1 MLPEVRPIMHFDQ
14 EFWQRWEGQT
24 IDGKFVLDR
33 LTACGG
39 AGASYETSYRGRTAL
54 IRFFPGTIEEVAGRR
69 KSWREAAGLSHPAL
83 VEVYSRGETTFDEA
97 LCAYIVMER
106 PDRNTEANL
115 AREAL
120 AALIGVIRYLHER
133 SFAHGELNAGELL
146 TYGGQWKLSSHTL
159 TPGGGTTADCAAIG
173 ELVKQSMN
181 GNPTPPFAQ
190 IVKGAAAGWTAA
202 RIEACL
208 LGKQATPRKLWAGG
222 VAAVVLAGVFAFRP
236 APTTEPPPPVV
247 AELKT
252 EPFPVQKPAPA
263 SPPPATTAAKRAP
276 AKPKPPKPEPAK
288 PTATPTPP
296 KPAESTPT
304 ASANIDGVTRVM
316 PDIPS
321 SARRTIR
328 GRVRVNV
335 RVQVD
340 PDGRVAQATIAPP
353 RASAYFTSRV
363 LTAARGWKFPAA
375 DAPSEWMLRFELLHG
390 DTRVSAAKAR

>member
-1 MLPEVRPIMHFDQ
+1 MLPEARPIKHFDQ

-24 IDGKFVLDR
+24 IGGKFVLDR
-33 LTACGG
+33 LTAFGG
-39 AGASYETSYRGRTAL
+39 TGASYETSHRGRAAL
-54 IRFFPGTIEEVAGRR
+54 IRFFPGTSEEVAARR

-120 AALIGVIRYLHER
+120 AALIGVLRYLHER

-146 TYGGQWKLSSHTL
+146 PYGGQWKLSSHTL
-159 TPGGGTTADCAAIG
+159 TPSGDTNADCAVVG

-181 GNPTPPFAQ
+181 GNPTPPLAQ
-190 IVKGAAAGWTAA
+190 IVKGAAAGWSAA
-202 RIEACL
+202 RMEACL
-208 LGKQATPRKLWAGG
+208 LGKQATRRKLWAGG
-222 VAAVVLAGVFAFRP
+222 VAAVVLTGVFAFRP
-236 APTTEPPPPVV
+236 APTTETPPPVV

-252 EPFPVQKPAPA
+252 EPRVIQKPAPA
-263 SPPPATTAAKRAP
+263 SPPAPTPA
-276 AKPKPPKPEPAK
+276 AKPKPAKPEPPK
-288 PTATPTPP
+288 PTAAPTPP
-296 KPAESTPT
+296 KPVESKPT
-304 ASANIDGVTRVM
+304 ASTDTDGVARVM

-335 RVQVD
+335 RVTVD
-340 PDGRVAQATIAPP
+340 PDGRVTQATSAPP
-353 RASAYFTSRV
+353 AASAYFTTRV
-363 LTAARGWKFPAA
+363 LAAARSWKFPPAS
-375 DAPSEWMLRFELLHG
+375 APSEWMLRFELLRG